1 MPTRRQQAQIAADD
15 FAKEI
20 YPVNTD
26 NQFTIAVGENLP
38 NHSESL
44 KGRAKFVR
52 VTEPTRH
59 GVIFRTQQEVYRFCA
74 HLLRNAGTLPSEPGD
89 HSLAEIQEAL
99 EETLRSL

>member
-1 MPTRRQQAQIAADD
+1 MPARRQQQIEDD
-15 FAKEI
+15 FADREL
-20 YPVNTD
+20 YPINTE

-99 EETLRSL
+99 EEALRSL